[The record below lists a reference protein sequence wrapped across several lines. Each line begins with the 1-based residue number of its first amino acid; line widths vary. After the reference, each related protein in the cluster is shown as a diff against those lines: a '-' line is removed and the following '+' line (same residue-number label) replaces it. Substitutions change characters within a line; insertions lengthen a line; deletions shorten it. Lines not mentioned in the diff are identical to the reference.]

1 MSKKFCSILLIVTML
16 LTLVPLSAWAEEV
29 TADTAADELL
39 QNTVDTATNTT
50 LISET
55 VDDEGISLYTSASSS
70 SISVDDCTAKVSY
83 TEKTVDKMDQLSF
96 IVDLDAAP
104 AADQQIIVFAER
116 SGSLSDT
123 DAITSTKITSMSAL
137 ESATKGYMVLDAAK
151 AGEQTIYVTS
161 KTAGT
166 VTLKAYVVKG
176 ADPINAS
183 NVATVYNG
191 ANNII
196 KSAFVGN
203 GCTGKFNAVSSEIA
217 FDTVV
222 TTADGN
228 ALAGTNGVYYG
239 AVANDGVDYYKVDLR
254 VTKGGSKLVGE
265 KVTISVDKNGAT
277 LSEEEATT
285 SATGKVD
292 FKVYANK
299 AGTYTVTVECCGMG
313 QEYKFAFSEGA
324 VSQIK
329 IDSVTDKVLPVD
341 YKETLAMTVSVYD
354 TAGNKIVPSTD
365 TCNMLNDRFTA
376 VVFKAPADSLL
387 EDEELQ
393 FNYNT
398 NVCDSIFISFTPDAA
413 GEYTIKVYDRN
424 TGAGDTAVLRA
435 AQFGEIDHA
444 LIIYAAD
451 TYPIGEKTP
460 SGIVYVVDKDG
471 VIKSLPTG
479 KKFSYTGDGV
489 AAFDSTNGNITFT
502 NDKAYV
508 GEKVTV
514 KVVVNNNYTAETTLT
529 IADRP
534 STLEFAPVRATAGEE
549 TTVALQVLDK
559 NGNATAIG
567 NPNAYDIVVQSA
579 VVTAKPNGAKAYVNA
594 DYPIDNKETF
604 LKTGQ
609 SKITV
614 SSDTAGTV
622 QADVVLK
629 LTSKDNYENSFFLT
643 GTLAAEFVSAEAPT
657 ITQDLPESKTAGSNG
672 GDTSLVDLE
681 ITAERGVNYQWQF
694 TNALVS
700 DWKDIDTDTYP
711 SAATAHLSEQMSN
724 SIATKYRCL
733 VSNEYGSIYSK
744 VCTVK
749 FIALP
754 EITTDVPQT
763 LVVTADSDGN
773 WPIALKVEAKRAVNY
788 QWQFYNEAYGG
799 WNDINTDT
807 YPSAASADFAENMP
821 ANITKYRC
829 KVSGDGGSVYS
840 AECMV
845 SAADTELRTAAVQ
858 FSVEP
863 GVVAKGTKVTLTTT
877 TAGAVIYY
885 TTDGSSPDKNANRY
899 QKTLTIDND
908 MTLKAIA
915 VSDGLQDSTVSTA
928 EYTILQDDQ
937 AAITIGAVTAHAGDE
952 ITVPISLKNNPGLV
966 NMRLYVHYDS
976 TVLTLT
982 EVKDGGLLGEQMH
995 SDNLALEPYVLYWTN
1010 GDAQENLAAN
1020 GEIVSL
1026 KFKAAEDAAL
1036 RYYPISVTYDAQEW
1050 DIVDK
1055 ELQKVEF
1062 APISGGVTISDILC
1076 GDVNGDG
1083 KVNPLDNIYL
1093 ARYLADWSGYEEKID
1108 LLAAD
1113 VNGDGKVNPLD
1124 KIILARHLADWQGY
1138 ETLPYTK

>member
-16 LTLVPLSAWAEEV
+16 LTLVPLGAWAEEV

-55 VDDEGISLYTSASSS
+55 VEDEGISLYTSASGS
-70 SISVDDCTAKVSY
+70 SISVDKSTAKANA
-83 TEKTVDKMDQLSF
+83 VDTLEF
-96 IVDLDAAP
+96 ILDLDADLTE
-104 AADQQIIVFAER
+104 DQKIAVFAER
-116 SGSLSDT
+116 NGSLSDC
-123 DAITSTKITSMSAL
+123 DIVSLERPS
-137 ESATKGYMVLDAAK
+137 ESAPGQTGYLLLDTSSGVK
-151 AGEQTIYVTS
+151 TGETTIYVSS
-161 KTAGT
+161 KTTGT
-166 VTLKAYVVKG
+166 VTMKAYVVKG
-176 ADPINAS
+176 ADDSMSIAQI
-183 NVATVYNG
+183 YNG
-191 ANNII
+191 DNSII
-196 KSAFVGN
+196 KTAFVGN
-203 GCTGKFNAVSSEIA
+203 GCTGKFNTINGAVEMTCVITNAEGAEIHRMS
-217 FDTVV
+217 
-222 TTADGN
+222 DGDVYN
-228 ALAGTNGVYYG
+228 GGVY
-239 AVANDGVDYYKVDLR
+239 ANDGVDYYKVNLILTR
-254 VTKGGSKLVGE
+254 GPSILAGE
-265 KVTISVDKNGAT
+265 TINLSVDKSGAY
-277 LSEEEATT
+277 LDKSEDVTDVKGTAT
-285 SATGKVD
+285 
-292 FKVYANK
+292 FKVSANK
-299 AGTYTVTVECCGMG
+299 PGTYTVTA
-313 QEYKFAFSEGA
+313 EYGGYIESYRFVFAATGISN
-324 VSQIK
+324 VRINN
-329 IDSVTDKVLPVD
+329 VTTEILPVD
-341 YKETLAMTVSVYD
+341 NTKIAAFTVTAYDYFGNELPASNEICSVL
-354 TAGNKIVPSTD
+354 NKSFRAQVI
-365 TCNMLNDRFTA
+365 
-376 VVFKAPADSLL
+376 KAPADSAL
-387 EDEELQ
+387 EDVELD

-398 NVCDSIFISFTPDAA
+398 RICEDINVSFTPDAA
-413 GEYTIKVYDRN
+413 GEYQIKVYN
-424 TGAGDTAVLRA
+424 EVTGTSDTAVLRA

-444 LIIYAAD
+444 LISYAAD

-460 SGIVYVVDKDG
+460 NGIVKVVDKDG
-471 VIKSLPTG
+471 VVTNAAMKQ
-479 KKFSYTGDGV
+479 FSYTGDGV
-489 AAFDSTNGNITFT
+489 AAFDSANGNITFT

-567 NPNAYDIVVQSA
+567 NPNAYAIEVQSA
-579 VVTAKPNGAKAYVNA
+579 VVTAKPSGAKAYVNA
-594 DYPIDNKETF
+594 DYPIDNAARF

-614 SSDTAGTV
+614 FSDTAGTIK
-622 QADVVLK
+622 ADVVLK

-672 GDTSLVDLE
+672 GDTSLVDLD

-700 DWKDIDTDTYP
+700 DWKDIDIDTYP

-863 GVVAKGTKVTLTTT
+863 GAVAKGTKVTLTTT

-885 TTDGSSPDKNANRY
+885 TTDGSAPDKNANRY
-899 QKTLTIDND
+899 QKPLTIYND

-995 SDNLALEPYVLYWTN
+995 SNNLALEPYVLYWTN
-1010 GDAQENLAAN
+1010 GDAQENLTAN

-1036 RYYPISVTYDAQEW
+1036 GYYPISVTYDAQEW

>member
-16 LTLVPLSAWAEEV
+16 LTLVPLGAWAEEV

-55 VDDEGISLYTSASSS
+55 VDDEGISLYTSASGS
-70 SISVDDCTAKVSY
+70 SISVDKSSAKVNNNL
-83 TEKTVDKMDQLSF
+83 EF
-96 IVDLDAAP
+96 ILDLDTAVD
-104 AADQQIIVFAER
+104 ADQQVVIFAER
-116 SGSLSDT
+116 SGSLSDSDT
-123 DAITSTKITSMSAL
+123 ITVEKAGNAVADAETTAH
-137 ESATKGYMVLDAAK
+137 KGYFVL
-151 AGEQTIYVTS
+151 AGGKDGGEYTVKVNS
-161 KTAGT
+161 ASAGT
-166 VTLKAYVVKG
+166 VTMKAYVVKG
-176 ADPINAS
+176 ANGKTIAQI
-183 NVATVYNG
+183 YNG
-191 ANNII
+191 DNEII
-196 KSAFVGN
+196 KTALVGN
-203 GCTGKFNAVSSEIA
+203 GCTGKFNAVSSEIT

-228 ALAGTNGVYYG
+228 TLAAANDTYIG
-239 AVANDGVDYYKVDLR
+239 AVANDGVDYYKVNLM
-254 VTKGGSKLVGE
+254 VLKGGSKAVGE

-277 LSEEEATT
+277 LSKEEATT

-299 AGTYTVTVECCGMG
+299 AGTYTVTVECGSMS

-341 YKETLAMTVSVYD
+341 YKETVAMMVSVYD

-365 TCNMLNDRFTA
+365 TCNMLNNRFTA

-444 LIIYAAD
+444 LISYAAD

-460 SGIVYVVDKDG
+460 NGIVKVVDKDG
-471 VIKSLPTG
+471 VVTNAAMKQ
-479 KKFSYTGDGV
+479 FSYTGDGV
-489 AAFDSTNGNITFT
+489 AAFDSANGNITFT

-534 STLEFAPVRATAGEE
+534 STLDFAPVRATAGEE

-567 NPNAYDIVVQSA
+567 NPNAYAIEVQSA
-579 VVTAKPNGAKAYVNA
+579 VVTAKPSGAKAYVNA

-614 SSDTAGTV
+614 SSDTAGTIK
-622 QADVVLK
+622 ADVVLK
-629 LTSKDNYENSFFLT
+629 LTSKDNYKNSFFLT

-657 ITQDLPESKTAGSNG
+657 ITQDLPESKTAGSDG
-672 GDTSLVDLE
+672 GDTSPVDLE

-733 VSNEYGSIYSK
+733 VSNEYGSIYSNT
-744 VCTVK
+744 CTVK

-799 WNDINTDT
+799 
-807 YPSAASADFAENMP
+807 P
-821 ANITKYRC
+821 
-829 KVSGDGGSVYS
+829 
-840 AECMV
+840 
-845 SAADTELRTAAVQ
+845 LR
-858 FSVEP
+858 
-863 GVVAKGTKVTLTTT
+863 
-877 TAGAVIYY
+877 
-885 TTDGSSPDKNANRY
+885 
-899 QKTLTIDND
+899 
-908 MTLKAIA
+908 
-915 VSDGLQDSTVSTA
+915 
-928 EYTILQDDQ
+928 
-937 AAITIGAVTAHAGDE
+937 
-952 ITVPISLKNNPGLV
+952 
-966 NMRLYVHYDS
+966 
-976 TVLTLT
+976 
-982 EVKDGGLLGEQMH
+982 
-995 SDNLALEPYVLYWTN
+995 LA
-1010 GDAQENLAAN
+1010 
-1020 GEIVSL
+1020 
-1026 KFKAAEDAAL
+1026 
-1036 RYYPISVTYDAQEW
+1036 
-1050 DIVDK
+1050 
-1055 ELQKVEF
+1055 
-1062 APISGGVTISDILC
+1062 
-1076 GDVNGDG
+1076 
-1083 KVNPLDNIYL
+1083 
-1093 ARYLADWSGYEEKID
+1093 
-1108 LLAAD
+1108 
-1113 VNGDGKVNPLD
+1113 
-1124 KIILARHLADWQGY
+1124 
-1138 ETLPYTK
+1138 

>member
-16 LTLVPLSAWAEEV
+16 LTLVPLGAWAEEV

-55 VDDEGISLYTSASSS
+55 VEDKGIALYTSASGS
-70 SISVDDCTAKVSY
+70 SISVDKSSAKANA
-83 TEKTVDKMDQLSF
+83 VDTLEF
-96 IVDLDAAP
+96 ILDLDEAP
-104 AADQQIIVFAER
+104 TDGQRIYIFAER
-116 SGSLSDT
+116 NGSLSDV
-123 DAITSTKITSMSAL
+123 DAVTTEKLTSMSAL
-137 ESATKGYMVLDAAK
+137 ESVNKGYLVLDNDSVQ
-151 AGEQTIYVTS
+151 AGEYMVYVS
-161 KTAGT
+161 SEIAGT
-166 VTLKAYVVKG
+166 VTLKAYVVSG
-176 ADPINAS
+176 STNETIAE
-183 NVATVYNG
+183 VYNG
-191 ANNII
+191 TSTII

-203 GCTGKFNAVSSEIA
+203 GCTGTFKAVSSEIA

-228 ALAGTNGVYYG
+228 ALAAANDTYIG

-265 KVTISVDKNGAT
+265 KVTISVDKDGAT
-277 LSEEEATT
+277 LSKEEATT

-299 AGTYTVTVECCGMG
+299 AGTYTVTVECGSMS

-444 LIIYAAD
+444 LISYAAD

-460 SGIVYVVDKDG
+460 NGIVKVVDKDG
-471 VIKSLPTG
+471 VVTNAAMKQ
-479 KKFSYTGDGV
+479 FSYTGDGV
-489 AAFDSTNGNITFT
+489 AAFDSANGNITFT

-534 STLEFAPVRATAGEE
+534 STLDFAPVRATAGEE

-567 NPNAYDIVVQSA
+567 NPNAYDIEVQSA
-579 VVTAKPNGAKAYVNA
+579 VVTAKPSGAKAYVNA
-594 DYPIDNKETF
+594 DYPIDNAAQF

-614 SSDTAGTV
+614 FSDTAGTIK
-622 QADVVLK
+622 ADVVLK

-773 WPIALKVEAKRAVNY
+773 WPIALKIEAKRAVNY

-829 KVSGDGGSVYS
+829 KVSGDGGSVDS

-845 SAADTELRTAAVQ
+845 SASDTELRTAAVQ

-885 TTDGSSPDKNANRY
+885 TTDGSAPDKNANRY
-899 QKTLTIDND
+899 QKPLTIDND

-1010 GDAQENLAAN
+1010 GDAQENLTAN

-1036 RYYPISVTYDAQEW
+1036 GYYPISVTYDAQEW

>member
-16 LTLVPLSAWAEEV
+16 LTLVPLGAWAEEV

-55 VDDEGISLYTSASSS
+55 VDDEGISLYTSASGS
-70 SISVDDCTAKVSY
+70 SISVDKSSAKVNNNL
-83 TEKTVDKMDQLSF
+83 EF
-96 IVDLDAAP
+96 ILDLDTAVD
-104 AADQQIIVFAER
+104 ADQQVVIFAER
-116 SGSLSDT
+116 SGSLSDSDT
-123 DAITSTKITSMSAL
+123 ITVEKAGNAVADAETTAH
-137 ESATKGYMVLDAAK
+137 KGYFVL
-151 AGEQTIYVTS
+151 AGGKDGGEYTVKVNS
-161 KTAGT
+161 ASAGT
-166 VTLKAYVVKG
+166 VTMKAYVVKG
-176 ADPINAS
+176 ADGKSIAQI
-183 NVATVYNG
+183 YNG
-191 ANNII
+191 DNEII
-196 KSAFVGN
+196 KTALVGN
-203 GCTGKFNAVSSEIA
+203 GCTGKFMAVSSEIA

-239 AVANDGVDYYKVDLR
+239 AVANDGVDYYKVNLM
-254 VTKGGSKLVGE
+254 VLKGGSKAVGE
-265 KVTISVDKNGAT
+265 KVTISVDKDGAT
-277 LSEEEATT
+277 LSKEEATT

-299 AGTYTVTVECCGMG
+299 AGTYTVTVECGSMS

-444 LIIYAAD
+444 LISYAAD

-460 SGIVYVVDKDG
+460 NGIVKVVDKDG
-471 VIKSLPTG
+471 VVTNAAM

-489 AAFDSTNGNITFT
+489 AAFDSANGNITFT

-567 NPNAYDIVVQSA
+567 NPNAYDIDVQSA
-579 VVTAKPNGAKAYVNA
+579 VVTAKPSGAKAYVNA
-594 DYPIDNKETF
+594 DYPIDNAARF

-845 SAADTELRTAAVQ
+845 SASDTELRTAAVQ

-885 TTDGSSPDKNANRY
+885 TTDGSAPDKNANRY
-899 QKTLTIDND
+899 QKPLTIDND
-908 MTLKAIA
+908 MTLKTIA

-1010 GDAQENLAAN
+1010 GDAQENLTAN

-1036 RYYPISVTYDAQEW
+1036 GYYPISVTYDAEEW

-1062 APISGGVTISDILC
+1062 VPISGGVTISDILC